1 MSLMT
6 QDPLARDRA
15 TVHHAVDISTDIY
28 LYYLMTRDKTS
39 NRPLLA
45 AVSIAKKK

>member
-1 MSLMT
+1 MN
-6 QDPLARDRA
+6 PA
-15 TVHHAVDISTDIY
+15 TAVTCNCGYFNQEFFAVLY

-45 AVSIAKKK
+45 TVSIAKKKKQ